1 MIPPHFLMKGI
12 RIHGKTMKLIGPERY
27 KLSFDQKTFTVACS
41 KGTPKFSRL
50 TCSKVPKLYVV
61 SVDGNPVYVGI
72 TKQAMRTRLRFGF
85 TAAGRGGYHGY
96 AWRNQYR
103 EATLDVWVQDGA
115 TSNAMLDIE
124 TVEAEVVFL
133 ARCAGQ
139 WPECQT
145 EIHFHPSLPAHREA
159 AATIWRSITNGH

>member
-1 MIPPHFLMKGI
+1 MAYIVSAD
-12 RIHGKTMKLIGPERY
+12 GK
-27 KLSFDQKTFTVACS
+27 
-41 KGTPKFSRL
+41 
-50 TCSKVPKLYVV
+50 
-61 SVDGNPVYVGI
+61 PVYVGI

-103 EATLDVWVQDGA
+103 EATLDVWAQDDA

-145 EIHFHPSLPAHREA
+145 EIHFHPSLPEHRETA
-159 AATIWRSITNGH
+159 GMIWGSITNGQ

>member
-1 MIPPHFLMKGI
+1 
-12 RIHGKTMKLIGPERY
+12 MKLVGPERY
-27 KLSFDQKTFTVACS
+27 KLSFDQKAFTVACS

-50 TCSKVPKLYVV
+50 TCSKVPKLYIV
-61 SVDGNPVYVGI
+61 SVDGKPVYVGI

-85 TAAGRGGYHGY
+85 TAVGRGGYHGY

-103 EATLDVWVQDGA
+103 EATLDIWAQVEA
-115 TSNAMLDIE
+115 TDRGMLDIE

-145 EIHFHPSLPAHREA
+145 EIHFHPSLPAHRNA
-159 AATIWRSITNGH
+159 ADAIWRAVANGGIPGL